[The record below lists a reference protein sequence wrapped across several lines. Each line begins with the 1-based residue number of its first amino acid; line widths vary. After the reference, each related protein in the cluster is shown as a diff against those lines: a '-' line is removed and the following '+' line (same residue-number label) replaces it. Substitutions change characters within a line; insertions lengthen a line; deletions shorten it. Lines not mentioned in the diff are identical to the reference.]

1 MFYIDTNISYW
12 FLHIMRQFSLMNK
25 FSRFRFM
32 ALKLTR
38 KDYGV
43 YDKIKLRAQ
52 KLSYKQQHV
61 PLVRK
66 IPCLSKIQLSV
77 QLYTCPTTAQHSH
90 NVGLIV
96 LEMIIYYKTKPLD
109 CLLEIL
115 HKVILISFNAHSNI
129 FFSNIHF

>member
-1 MFYIDTNISYW
+1 
-12 FLHIMRQFSLMNK
+12 MRQFSLMNK

-66 IPCLSKIQLSV
+66 IPCLSKI
-77 QLYTCPTTAQHSH
+77 
-90 NVGLIV
+90 
-96 LEMIIYYKTKPLD
+96 
-109 CLLEIL
+109 
-115 HKVILISFNAHSNI
+115 
-129 FFSNIHF
+129 